1 MNNEQ
6 TTTPQEKPTLG
17 QLWQDI
23 KKHKKLY
30 YKVLSITFIVS
41 AIITLSIPN
50 YYKCTVMLAPEIP
63 GGNKGTSG
71 LASLA
76 SSFGVN
82 LGGAS
87 AGADAIMPNLYP
99 DLMNSVAF
107 RASLFPVK
115 VQQEDGD
122 TAMTYYD
129 YLENYQRL
137 PWWAA
142 GMKAAGNGLSSVIGS
157 LIGSEKETSDK
168 VNPFRLTKEQMKI
181 VEKMEKKVVC
191 DVDNKTF
198 VITIDVTDQDP
209 LIAATLA
216 DSVQTRLQDFITDYR
231 TRKARVDL
239 AYNQKLFKE
248 AQERYEKAR
257 LKSAAY
263 SDANRHAIF
272 AEKQSEQTKLENEL
286 QLQYRAYSQIAAQ
299 LQLAEAK
306 VQEETPA
313 FTILQPATVPIK
325 KAGPKRLKTCLSFL
339 LLAFVVVTIYILKK
353 EKVLVELFD
362 VKRNNIDGDDLE
374 IFNSLLKMSSIV
386 SLSKSSVH
394 EKENVHSKEKV

>member
-6 TTTPQEKPTLG
+6 TTTHQEKPTLS

-23 KKHKKLY
+23 KKNKKLY
-30 YKVLSITFIVS
+30 YKVLGITFIVS
-41 AIITLSIPN
+41 AIIMLSIPN

-82 LGGAS
+82 LGS
-87 AGADAIMPNLYP
+87 ATGADAIMPNLYP

-129 YLENYQRL
+129 YLENYQRM
-137 PWWAA
+137 PWWSA
-142 GMKAAGNGLSSVIGS
+142 GMKAVGNGISSVISSILGN
-157 LIGSEKETSDK
+157 EEVTSDK

-181 VEKMEKKVVC
+181 AEIMQQKVVC

-209 LIAATLA
+209 LVAATLA
-216 DSVQTRLQDFITDYR
+216 DSVQVRLQDFITDYR

-248 AQERYEKAR
+248 SKARYEEAR
-257 LKSAAY
+257 KRFANF
-263 SDANRHAIF
+263 SDANRNVLF
-272 AEKQSEQTKLENEL
+272 ESKRSERTELENEM
-286 QLQYRAYSQIAAQ
+286 QLQYRAYSQITAQ

-306 VQEETPA
+306 VQQETPA
-313 FTILQPATVPIK
+313 FTTLQPATVPIK
-325 KAGPKRLKTCLSFL
+325 KAGPKRTSIVFIFLILSVLGLTLFIFHKEEHLVPLLKPSHIFKDDYDE
-339 LLAFVVVTIYILKK
+339 LALAD
-353 EKVLVELFD
+353 LVRL
-362 VKRNNIDGDDLE
+362 
-374 IFNSLLKMSSIV
+374 FNSDK
-386 SLSKSSVH
+386 K
-394 EKENVHSKEKV
+394 

>member
-1 MNNEQ
+1 MDNEQ
-6 TTTPQEKPTLG
+6 TTTPQKKPTLG

-30 YKVLSITFIVS
+30 YKVLGITFIVS

-76 SSFGVN
+76 SSFGFDLNNV
-82 LGGAS
+82 S
-87 AGADAIMPNLYP
+87 GADAIMPNLYP

-107 RASLFPVK
+107 RAFLFPVK
-115 VQQEDGD
+115 VQEEYGD
-122 TAMTYYD
+122 TVMTYYD

-137 PWWAA
+137 PWWSA
-142 GMKAAGNGLSSVIGS
+142 GMKAVGNGISSVINSILGQ
-157 LIGSEKETSDK
+157 EKKISDK
-168 VNPFRLTKEQMKI
+168 VNPFRLTKEQMAI

-191 DVDNKTF
+191 DVDKKTF
-198 VITIDVTDQDP
+198 VITIEVTDQDP

-216 DSVQTRLQDFITDYR
+216 DSVQAHLQEFITDYR

-239 AYNQKLFKE
+239 AYNLKLFKE

-272 AEKQSEQTKLENEL
+272 AEKQSEQTKLENEM
-286 QLQYRAYSQIAAQ
+286 QLQYRTYSQVAAQ
-299 LQLAEAK
+299 LQMAEAK
-306 VQEETPA
+306 VQEDTPA
-313 FTILQPATVPIK
+313 FTTLQPATVPVK
-325 KAGPKRLKTCLSFL
+325 KSGPKRASTCLIFL
-339 LLAFVVVTIYILKK
+339 FFAFIATTVWVFHCEGHLIPLLKPSYSL
-353 EKVLVELFD
+353 ENDFD
-362 VKRNNIDGDDLE
+362 EDDL
-374 IFNSLLKMSSIV
+374 LKALVKMSTPNQ
-386 SLSKSSVH
+386 
-394 EKENVHSKEKV
+394 ENK

>member
-1 MNNEQ
+1 MDNEQ
-6 TTTPQEKPTLG
+6 ITTQSVEKPTLG

-30 YKVLSITFIVS
+30 YKVLGITFIVS

-129 YLENYQRL
+129 YLENYQRM
-137 PWWAA
+137 PWWSL
-142 GMKAAGNGLSSVIGS
+142 GMKAVGNGISAVISSFFDQ
-157 LIGSEKETSDK
+157 EKKTSDK
-168 VNPFRLTKEQMKI
+168 VNPFRLTKEQMAI
-181 VEKMEKKVVC
+181 VENMEKKVVC
-191 DVDNKTF
+191 DVDKKTL

-209 LIAATLA
+209 LIAATMA
-216 DSVQTRLQDFITDYR
+216 DSVQVHLQEFITEYR

-239 AYNQKLFKE
+239 EYNQKLFKE

-272 AEKQSEQTKLENEL
+272 AEKQSEQTKLENEM
-286 QLQYRAYSQIAAQ
+286 QLQYRAYSQVATQ

-313 FTILQPATVPIK
+313 FTLLQPATVPIK
-325 KAGPKRLKTCLSFL
+325 KIGPKRSYTCLIFL
-339 LLAFVVVTIYILKK
+339 FLAFLATTIYVIHK
-353 EKVLVELFD
+353 EGHLTFLFSTDAEEEAYSQYPSKGIKGLVW
-362 VKRNNIDGDDLE
+362 K
-374 IFNSLLKMSSIV
+374 
-386 SLSKSSVH
+386 
-394 EKENVHSKEKV
+394 HSK

>member
-1 MNNEQ
+1 
-6 TTTPQEKPTLG
+6 
-17 QLWQDI
+17 
-23 KKHKKLY
+23 
-30 YKVLSITFIVS
+30 
-41 AIITLSIPN
+41 
-50 YYKCTVMLAPEIP
+50 MLAPEIP

>member
-1 MNNEQ
+1 MSTANTER
-6 TTTPQEKPTLG
+6 PTLG

-23 KKHKKLY
+23 KKHRSLY
-30 YKVLSITFIVS
+30 YKVLGITFIAS

-50 YYKCTVMLAPEIP
+50 YYKCTVMLAPEMP

-76 SSFGVN
+76 NSFGVN
-82 LGGAS
+82 LNSAS
-87 AGADAIMPNLYP
+87 GADALMPNLYP

-137 PWWAA
+137 PWWSA
-142 GMKAAGNGLSSVIGS
+142 GMKAVGKGISSAVGS
-157 LIGSEKETSDK
+157 LFGSEEETSNK
-168 VNPFRLTKEQMKI
+168 VNPFRLTKEQTEI
-181 VEKMEKKVVC
+181 VEKMKEKVVC
-191 DVDNKTF
+191 DVDKKTF

-209 LIAATLA
+209 LIAATMA

-248 AQERYEKAR
+248 AQARYEKAR

-263 SDANRHAIF
+263 SDANRHTIF
-272 AEKQSEQTKLENEL
+272 AGKQSEQTKLENEM
-286 QLQYRAYSQIAAQ
+286 QLQFRAYSQVAAQ

-313 FTILQPATVPIK
+313 FTTLQPATVPIK
-325 KAGPKRLKTCLSFL
+325 KVGPKRTFIVLIFLFLAILATTVFVFHKERHLIPLLTFDDDDEEYGEITLSD
-339 LLAFVVVTIYILKK
+339 LARILKSDQK
-353 EKVLVELFD
+353 
-362 VKRNNIDGDDLE
+362 
-374 IFNSLLKMSSIV
+374 
-386 SLSKSSVH
+386 
-394 EKENVHSKEKV
+394 

>member
-1 MNNEQ
+1 MNEQ

-30 YKVLSITFIVS
+30 YKVLGITFIVS
-41 AIITLSIPN
+41 AIIMLSIPN
-50 YYKCTVMLAPEIP
+50 YYNCTVKLAPEIP

-76 SSFGVN
+76 SSFGFN
-82 LGGAS
+82 LNNVS
-87 AGADAIMPNLYP
+87 GADAIMPNLYP

-115 VQQEDGD
+115 VQEEDGD

-129 YLENYQRL
+129 YLENHQRL
-137 PWWAA
+137 PWWSA
-142 GMKAAGNGLSSVIGS
+142 GMKAVGNGISFVINS
-157 LIGSEKETSDK
+157 LLGNEEETSDK
-168 VNPFRLTKEQMKI
+168 VNPFRLTKDQMKI
-181 VEKMEKKVVC
+181 VEKMEEKVVC
-191 DVDNKTF
+191 DVDEKTF

-216 DSVQTRLQDFITDYR
+216 DSVQVRLQDFITDYR

-239 AYNQKLFKE
+239 AYNQKLYKE

-263 SDANRHAIF
+263 TDANRHAIF
-272 AEKQSEQTKLENEL
+272 ADKQSERTKLENEM
-286 QLQYRAYSQIAAQ
+286 QLQYRAYSQVAAQ
-299 LQLAEAK
+299 LQLSEAK
-306 VQEETPA
+306 VQEDTPA
-313 FTILQPATVPIK
+313 FTTLQPATVPVK
-325 KAGPKRLKTCLSFL
+325 KDGPQRTRIVLIILVLSSL
-339 LLAFVVVTIYILKK
+339 VTTSYVFYIEEHLIWLFKPSK
-353 EKVLVELFD
+353 SHEGLFD
-362 VKRNNIDGDDLE
+362 EL
-374 IFNSLLKMSSIV
+374 
-386 SLSKSSVH
+386 SLSDFAHLLNNDK
-394 EKENVHSKEKV
+394 K

>member
-1 MNNEQ
+1 MDNEQ
-6 TTTPQEKPTLG
+6 TTTTQEKPTLG

-30 YKVLSITFIVS
+30 YKVLGITFIVS
-41 AIITLSIPN
+41 AIIMLSIPN

-82 LGGAS
+82 LGS
-87 AGADAIMPNLYP
+87 ATGADAIMPNLYP

-129 YLENYQRL
+129 YLENYQRM
-137 PWWAA
+137 PWWSA
-142 GMKAAGNGLSSVIGS
+142 GMKAVGNGISSVINSILGN
-157 LIGSEKETSDK
+157 EEETSDK
-168 VNPFRLTKEQMKI
+168 VNPFRLTKDQMKI
-181 VEKMEKKVVC
+181 VEIMEKKVVC
-191 DVDNKTF
+191 DVDIKTF

-216 DSVQTRLQDFITDYR
+216 DSVQTHLQDFITDYR

-239 AYNQKLFKE
+239 AHNQKLFKE

-263 SDANRHAIF
+263 LDANRHAIF
-272 AEKQSEQTKLENEL
+272 AQKQSEQTKLENEM
-286 QLQYRAYSQIAAQ
+286 QLQYRAYSQVAAQ

-313 FTILQPATVPIK
+313 FTTLQPATVPVK
-325 KAGPKRLKTCLSFL
+325 KVGPKRTRNVLIILVLAFLATTAFIFYKEDRLVLLLKPSKSHEGFFDDLSFSDLAHL
-339 LLAFVVVTIYILKK
+339 LNNEKK
-353 EKVLVELFD
+353 
-362 VKRNNIDGDDLE
+362 
-374 IFNSLLKMSSIV
+374 
-386 SLSKSSVH
+386 
-394 EKENVHSKEKV
+394 

>member
-1 MNNEQ
+1 MSTANTER
-6 TTTPQEKPTLG
+6 PTLG

-23 KKHKKLY
+23 KKHRSLY
-30 YKVLSITFIVS
+30 YKVLGITFIAS

-50 YYKCTVMLAPEIP
+50 YYKCTVMLAPEMP
-63 GGNKGTSG
+63 GGTKGTSG

-82 LGGAS
+82 LNSAS
-87 AGADAIMPNLYP
+87 GADALMPNLYP

-129 YLENYQRL
+129 YLENYQRQ
-137 PWWAA
+137 PWWSA
-142 GMKAAGNGLSSVIGS
+142 GMKAVGNGISSVISS
-157 LIGSEKETSDK
+157 LFGAEEKTSNRSDK
-168 VNPFRLTKEQMKI
+168 VNPFRLTKEETAI
-181 VEKMEKKVVC
+181 VEAMKEKVVC
-191 DVDNKTF
+191 DVDKKTF

-209 LIAATLA
+209 LIAATMA

-248 AQERYEKAR
+248 AQARYEKAR
-257 LKSAAY
+257 LRSAAY
-263 SDANRHAIF
+263 SDANRHTIF
-272 AEKQSEQTKLENEL
+272 AGKQSEQTKLENEM
-286 QLQYRAYSQIAAQ
+286 QLQYRAYSQVAAQ

-313 FTILQPATVPIK
+313 FTTLQPATVPIK
-325 KAGPKRLKTCLSFL
+325 KVGPKRTSIVLIFLFLAILATTVFVFHKEGHLIPLLTFDDDDEEYGEITLSD
-339 LLAFVVVTIYILKK
+339 LARILKSDQK
-353 EKVLVELFD
+353 
-362 VKRNNIDGDDLE
+362 
-374 IFNSLLKMSSIV
+374 
-386 SLSKSSVH
+386 
-394 EKENVHSKEKV
+394 

>member
-1 MNNEQ
+1 MDNEQ

-30 YKVLSITFIVS
+30 YKVLGITFIVS
-41 AIITLSIPN
+41 AIIMFSIPN

-115 VQQEDGD
+115 VQEEDGD

-129 YLENYQRL
+129 YLENHQRM
-137 PWWAA
+137 PWWSA
-142 GMKAAGNGLSSVIGS
+142 GMKAVGNGISSVINSVLGN
-157 LIGSEKETSDK
+157 EEETSDK
-168 VNPFRLTKEQMKI
+168 VNPFRLTKDQMKI
-181 VEKMEKKVVC
+181 VETMEKKVVC
-191 DVDNKTF
+191 DVDKKTF

-216 DSVQTRLQDFITDYR
+216 DSVQTRLQDFITNYR

-272 AEKQSEQTKLENEL
+272 AQKQSEQTKLENEM
-286 QLQYRAYSQIAAQ
+286 QLQYRAYSQVATQ

-306 VQEETPA
+306 VQEDTPA
-313 FTILQPATVPIK
+313 FTTLQPATVPVK
-325 KAGPKRLKTCLSFL
+325 KVGPKRMTSIFIFL
-339 LLAFVVVTIYILKK
+339 FLAFLVTTTFVIHIEGHL
-353 EKVLVELFD
+353 
-362 VKRNNIDGDDLE
+362 IP
-374 IFNSLLKMSSIV
+374 LLKPSDTSEDDFAEL
-386 SLSKSSVH
+386 SLAEIAH
-394 EKENVHSKEKV
+394 LLNNEKK

>member
-1 MNNEQ
+1 MDNEQ
-6 TTTPQEKPTLG
+6 TTTQSVEKPTIG

-30 YKVLSITFIVS
+30 YKVLGITFIVS
-41 AIITLSIPN
+41 AIIMLSIPN
-50 YYKCTVMLAPEIP
+50 YYNCTVMLAPEIP

-76 SSFGVN
+76 GSFGVN

-115 VQQEDGD
+115 VQEEDGD

-129 YLENYQRL
+129 YLENHQRL
-137 PWWAA
+137 PWWSV
-142 GMKAAGNGLSSVIGS
+142 GIKVVGEGISSAISS
-157 LIGSEKETSDK
+157 LFDLEEENSDK
-168 VNPFRLTKEQMKI
+168 LNPFRLTKDQMEI
-181 VEKMEKKVVC
+181 VEKMEEKVVC
-191 DVDNKTF
+191 DVDKKTF

-209 LIAATLA
+209 LIAATMA
-216 DSVQTRLQDFITDYR
+216 DSVQVRLQDFITDYR

-272 AEKQSEQTKLENEL
+272 AEKQSEQTKLENEM
-286 QLQYRAYSQIAAQ
+286 QLQYRAYSQVAAQ

-306 VQEETPA
+306 VQEDTPA
-313 FTILQPATVPIK
+313 FTTLQPATVPVK
-325 KAGPKRLKTCLSFL
+325 KSGPKRATTCLIFL
-339 LLAFVVVTIYILKK
+339 FLAFLVTTAWVIYREGHLMIFMHPSHDDDD
-353 EKVLVELFD
+353 FD
-362 VKRNNIDGDDLE
+362 EDDL
-374 IFNSLLKMSSIV
+374 LKALVKMSTPNP
-386 SLSKSSVH
+386 
-394 EKENVHSKEKV
+394 ENK

>member
-1 MNNEQ
+1 MSTANTER
-6 TTTPQEKPTLG
+6 PTLG

-23 KKHKKLY
+23 KKHRSLY
-30 YKVLSITFIVS
+30 YKVLGITFIAS

-50 YYKCTVMLAPEIP
+50 YYKCTVMLAPEMP

-76 SSFGVN
+76 NSFGVN
-82 LGGAS
+82 LNSAS
-87 AGADAIMPNLYP
+87 GADALMPNLYP

-137 PWWAA
+137 PWWSA
-142 GMKAAGNGLSSVIGS
+142 GMKAVGKGISSAVSSLFGS
-157 LIGSEKETSDK
+157 QEETSNK
-168 VNPFRLTKEQMKI
+168 VNPFRLTKEQTAI
-181 VEKMEKKVVC
+181 VEAMKEKVVC
-191 DVDNKTF
+191 DVDKKTF

-209 LIAATLA
+209 LIAATMA

-248 AQERYEKAR
+248 AQARYEKAR
-257 LKSAAY
+257 LRSAAY
-263 SDANRHAIF
+263 SDANRHTIF
-272 AEKQSEQTKLENEL
+272 AGKQSEQTKLENEM
-286 QLQYRAYSQIAAQ
+286 QLQYRAYSQVAAQ

-313 FTILQPATVPIK
+313 FTTLQPATVPIK
-325 KAGPKRLKTCLSFL
+325 KVGPKRTFIVLIFLFLAILATTVFVFHKERHLIPLLTFDDDDEDYGEITLSD
-339 LLAFVVVTIYILKK
+339 LARILKSDQK
-353 EKVLVELFD
+353 
-362 VKRNNIDGDDLE
+362 
-374 IFNSLLKMSSIV
+374 
-386 SLSKSSVH
+386 
-394 EKENVHSKEKV
+394 

>member
-1 MNNEQ
+1 MDNKQ
-6 TTTPQEKPTLG
+6 TTTPLEKPTLG

-30 YKVLSITFIVS
+30 YKVLGITFIVS
-41 AIITLSIPN
+41 AVIMLSIPN

-63 GGNKGTSG
+63 GGTKGTSG

-76 SSFGVN
+76 SSFGFN
-82 LGGAS
+82 LNNVS
-87 AGADAIMPNLYP
+87 GADAIMPNLYP

-129 YLENYQRL
+129 YLENHQRM
-137 PWWAA
+137 PWWSA
-142 GMKAAGNGLSSVIGS
+142 GMKAVGDGIFSAVSSLFGL
-157 LIGSEKETSDK
+157 EDETSDK
-168 VNPFRLTKEQMKI
+168 VNPFRLTKDQMKI
-181 VEKMEKKVVC
+181 VETMEKKVIC
-191 DVDNKTF
+191 DVDDKTF

-209 LIAATLA
+209 LVAATLA
-216 DSVQTRLQDFITDYR
+216 DSVQVRLQNFITDYR

-286 QLQYRAYSQIAAQ
+286 QLQYRAYSQVAAQ

-313 FTILQPATVPIK
+313 FTTLQPATVPVK
-325 KAGPKRLKTCLSFL
+325 KDGPKRTRIVLIILVLAVFATTACIFYKEGHLIFL
-339 LLAFVVVTIYILKK
+339 LKPSSGHEGVFD
-353 EKVLVELFD
+353 ELTL
-362 VKRNNIDGDDLE
+362 DDLAH
-374 IFNSLLKMSSIV
+374 LLNRDK
-386 SLSKSSVH
+386 K
-394 EKENVHSKEKV
+394 

>member
-1 MNNEQ
+1 MDNEQ
-6 TTTPQEKPTLG
+6 KTTPQEKPTLG

-63 GGNKGTSG
+63 GGTKGTSG

-115 VQQEDGD
+115 VQLEDED
-122 TAMTYYD
+122 TTMTYYD
-129 YLENYQRL
+129 YLENYQRM
-137 PWWAA
+137 PWWSA
-142 GMKAAGNGLSSVIGS
+142 GMKVVGNGISSVINFLLGNEEE
-157 LIGSEKETSDK
+157 ISDK
-168 VNPFRLTKEQMKI
+168 VNPFRLTKKQMKI
-181 VEKMEKKVVC
+181 VEKMSKNVIC

-198 VITIDVTDQDP
+198 VITIDVTDQSP
-209 LIAATLA
+209 LIAATMA
-216 DSVQTRLQDFITDYR
+216 DSVQARLQDFITDYR
-231 TRKARVDL
+231 TRKARIDL

-272 AEKQSEQTKLENEL
+272 AEKQSEQTKLENEM
-286 QLQYRAYSQIAAQ
+286 QLQYRAYSQVATQ
-299 LQLAEAK
+299 LQMAEAK
-306 VQEETPA
+306 VQEDTPA
-313 FTILQPATVPIK
+313 FTLLQPATVPINK
-325 KAGPKRLKTCLSFL
+325 VGPKRFLICLVILLLSFI
-339 LLAFVVVTIYILKK
+339 ATTIYIL
-353 EKVLVELFD
+353 
-362 VKRNNIDGDDLE
+362 NIE
-374 IFNSLLKMSSIV
+374 ENMRPLLKMYHRVPQTESMDDEEYYI
-386 SLSKSSVH
+386 LSKYPPH
-394 EKENVHSKEKV
+394 QRK

>member
-30 YKVLSITFIVS
+30 YKVLGITFIVS

-82 LGGAS
+82 LGS
-87 AGADAIMPNLYP
+87 ATGADAIMPNLYP

-137 PWWAA
+137 PWWSA
-142 GMKAAGNGLSSVIGS
+142 GIKVVGEGISSAISSLFGL
-157 LIGSEKETSDK
+157 EEENPDK
-168 VNPFRLTKEQMKI
+168 VNPFRLTKDQMKI
-181 VEKMEKKVVC
+181 VEKMEEKVVC
-191 DVDNKTF
+191 DVDDKTF

-216 DSVQTRLQDFITDYR
+216 DSVQTCLQDFITDYR

-239 AYNQKLFKE
+239 AYNQKLYKE
-248 AQERYEKAR
+248 AQARYEKAR

-286 QLQYRAYSQIAAQ
+286 QLQFRAYSQVAAQ

-313 FTILQPATVPIK
+313 FTTLQPATVPVK
-325 KAGPKRLKTCLSFL
+325 KDGPKRTRIVLIILVLAVFATTACIFYKEGHLIFL
-339 LLAFVVVTIYILKK
+339 LKPSSGHEGVLDELA
-353 EKVLVELFD
+353 LV
-362 VKRNNIDGDDLE
+362 DLVH
-374 IFNSLLKMSSIV
+374 LLKCD
-386 SLSKSSVH
+386 K
-394 EKENVHSKEKV
+394 K

>member
-1 MNNEQ
+1 MEQ
-6 TTTPQEKPTLG
+6 KQTPPVEKPTLG

-30 YKVLSITFIVS
+30 YKVLGITFIVS

-63 GGNKGTSG
+63 GGTKGTSG

-122 TAMTYYD
+122 SAMTYYD
-129 YLENYQRL
+129 YLENHQRM
-137 PWWAA
+137 PWWSA
-142 GMKAAGNGLSSVIGS
+142 GMKAVGNGISFVINSVLGN
-157 LIGSEKETSDK
+157 EEETSDK

-181 VEKMEKKVVC
+181 IEIMKKKVVC

-198 VITIDVTDQDP
+198 VIMIDVTDQDP
-209 LIAATLA
+209 LIAATMA
-216 DSVQTRLQDFITDYR
+216 DSVQTHLQEFITDYR

-239 AYNQKLFKE
+239 AYNQKLFIE

-263 SDANRHAIF
+263 LDANRHAIF
-272 AEKQSEQTKLENEL
+272 ADKQSEQTKLENEM
-286 QLQYRAYSQIAAQ
+286 QLQYRAYSQVAAQ
-299 LQLAEAK
+299 LQMAEAK

-313 FTILQPATVPIK
+313 FTLLQPATVPIQK
-325 KAGPKRLKTCLSFL
+325 TGPKRALICLIILFLAAISTTFHIWIKENHLKPFFQLNKDEMDFDELSM
-339 LLAFVVVTIYILKK
+339 T
-353 EKVLVELFD
+353 E
-362 VKRNNIDGDDLE
+362 
-374 IFNSLLKMSSIV
+374 LLKLISNSSYQTPQ
-386 SLSKSSVH
+386 SSDSKQ
-394 EKENVHSKEKV
+394 

>member
-1 MNNEQ
+1 MDNEQ
-6 TTTPQEKPTLG
+6 KTTPQEKPTLG

-30 YKVLSITFIVS
+30 YKVLGITFIVS

-82 LGGAS
+82 LGGAN

-115 VQQEDGD
+115 VQEEDGD

-129 YLENYQRL
+129 YLENYQKQ
-137 PWWAA
+137 PWWSA
-142 GMKAAGNGLSSVIGS
+142 GMKAVGSGISYVISSLFGQ
-157 LIGSEKETSDK
+157 EKKASDK
-168 VNPFRLTKEQMKI
+168 VNPFRLTKDQMAI
-181 VEKMEKKVVC
+181 VETMQHKVVC
-191 DVDNKTF
+191 DVDKKTF

-216 DSVQTRLQDFITDYR
+216 DSVQTRLQDFITNYR
-231 TRKARVDL
+231 TRKARIDL
-239 AYNQKLFKE
+239 AYNQKLFRE

-257 LKSAAY
+257 QKSAAY

-272 AEKQSEQTKLENEL
+272 AEKQSEQTKLENEM
-286 QLQYRAYSQIAAQ
+286 QLQYRAYSQVAAQ

-325 KAGPKRLKTCLSFL
+325 KAGPQRKRMCFVFL
-339 LLAFVVVTIYILKK
+339 FLAFFATTLYVWNIENHIKPFFQRDMDGIDFDDLSM
-353 EKVLVELFD
+353 VEL
-362 VKRNNIDGDDLE
+362 
-374 IFNSLLKMSSIV
+374 LKL
-386 SLSKSSVH
+386 LSKSPSQTSP
-394 EKENVHSKEKV
+394 KC

>member
-1 MNNEQ
+1 MDNEQ
-6 TTTPQEKPTLG
+6 TTTTQEKPTLG

-30 YKVLSITFIVS
+30 YKVLGITFIVS
-41 AIITLSIPN
+41 AIIMLSIPN

-107 RASLFPVK
+107 RTSLFPVK

-122 TAMTYYD
+122 TALTYYD

-137 PWWAA
+137 PWWSA
-142 GMKAAGNGLSSVIGS
+142 GMKAVGNGISSVINSILGN
-157 LIGSEKETSDK
+157 EDETSDK

-181 VEKMEKKVVC
+181 VETMEKKVIC
-191 DVDNKTF
+191 DVDDKTF

-209 LIAATLA
+209 LVAAILA
-216 DSVQTRLQDFITDYR
+216 DSVQVRLQDFITDYR

-248 AQERYEKAR
+248 AKNRYEKAR

-272 AEKQSEQTKLENEL
+272 AEKQSEQTKLENEM
-286 QLQYRAYSQIAAQ
+286 QLQYRAYSQVAAQ

-306 VQEETPA
+306 VQEDTPA
-313 FTILQPATVPIK
+313 FTTLQPATVPVK
-325 KAGPKRLKTCLSFL
+325 KAGPKRLYICIVML
-339 LLAFVVVTIYILKK
+339 LLAFICSTLYILDK
-353 EKVLVELFD
+353 E
-362 VKRNNIDGDDLE
+362 NI
-374 IFNSLLKMSSIV
+374 LKPFVCLILKSKTSASYDEEEYYV
-386 SLSKSSVH
+386 LSKLPT
-394 EKENVHSKEKV
+394 KDIKG